1 MGQRITIEK
10 WAENLEEVTIGRWL
24 KTEGDHIEAGEVLC
38 EIITDK
44 VTFEYTMEDAG
55 TVAKIYASE
64 ASVIPVGYVIAFI
77 SAPGE
82 EADPTIEQHNEA
94 TLTRYRRQAQPDLD
108 LDAILGAAK
117 TKRPRRRA
125 TPAARRLAR
134 RSQIEL
140 QDVAEARAEPVDIIT
155 ENHVREYLSRTE
167 QDDPT

>member
-1 MGQRITIEK
+1 MGQRIIIEK

-24 KTEGDHIEAGEVLC
+24 KAEGDHIEAGEVLC

-44 VTFEYTMEDAG
+44 VTFEYTIEDAG
-55 TVAKIYASE
+55 TVARIYAPE

-77 SAPGE
+77 SAPSE
-82 EADPTIEQHNEA
+82 DADPNIEQNNEELLA
-94 TLTRYRRQAQPDLD
+94 RHRQQTQPDLD

-117 TKRPRRRA
+117 SKRFRQRA

-134 RSQIEL
+134 RSQVEL
-140 QDVAEARAEPVDIIT
+140 QDVAAARAEPVDTIT
-155 ENHVREYLSRTE
+155 EDHVREYLSRTQ